1 MTWRVVCRACLTI
14 LCVLMFATS
23 APAQSG
29 TGSLHGRVID
39 PRGAAVAGAR
49 VTIGGPAGELSQLTD
64 TSGRF
69 RFLALPPG
77 SYAVKVEREGVTP
90 AGHPN
95 ITVRVGR
102 STVIEVTATPGGHN
116 VLGSSESALLDS
128 RAIATGANLRQEQ
141 LDKIPFAP
149 DLTSILQ
156 STPGVMLDVVSV
168 GGSAT
173 GDRSSVAF
181 RGASRDANTWTVD
194 GVTLTDMTALGLAP
208 RYFEFN
214 LIEEVQTVTG
224 GPDIQQM
231 TGGVGVN
238 VVTKRGTNLFQ
249 GQGRSM
255 FSNAMGYKDDVQPLG
270 GFDFDG
276 AIAFGAEAGGPIKTD
291 QLWYFAGIDAV
302 QSDRETLAAGEIADQ
317 NFTRRSLLGKI
328 SLNTDG
334 HALTASAHTSALD
347 HDGEGAGPL
356 RAPGALWNDNG
367 RTTVV
372 KVEDSAIV
380 GSRWFVTGLAAFTDA
395 GFTADPVGTAAT
407 HLDAANVFRDG
418 FQRVTA
424 DRTSKE
430 VRAGLTGYFGA
441 HEWRVGLGYRS
452 VGADTLYEWPA
463 GAITAA
469 SDTPVTSMIL
479 PADRDVS
486 ASAGY
491 TSGYIQD
498 TVSHGRLTANL
509 GLRFD
514 VQRGHNKTS
523 TAIAN
528 AGSAIV
534 PAVTFDGDD
543 PDWSWTSVVPR
554 LGVTY
559 ALGRDQTMLVR
570 AAFSRYPDQLGID
583 RILLGNPIAPIAG
596 HELDGS
602 ETFRFF
608 DANGNRQLDPAET
621 RTPSSVIRFATD
633 DPRFLEPPSLVA
645 DDLDPPMTNELL
657 FGIDRLVGRGA
668 LSAHFQW
675 RTRTGVI
682 DDIPL
687 VIDPGT
693 GLRRQVEAAD
703 FGPGPIV
710 PLTDLDGS
718 PVLLETF
725 DLNSSITYAGGV
737 SVVNGAREHSAVN
750 MTLQYDQRYV
760 RGAYVR
766 AWINFGRAEWSVP
779 AVFFVD
785 GNDLIGAEDNDG
797 ASVADRSASPAR
809 PGVYLNSNWSY
820 ELLGMTR
827 APWGLELAGRI
838 YGRQGYPAPVF
849 ATVTSTDATR
859 RIQVGEFDDV
869 RFSRLFIADLRI
881 ERAFVVAN
889 FNLDLSAEVFN
900 IFNRQTVLQRDSDLR
915 SDTPGTAIELLSPRV
930 LRFGV
935 RVRF

>member
-14 LCVLMFATS
+14 LCVLMFATR

-102 STVIEVTATPGGHN
+102 STVIEITATPGGHN

-141 LDKIPFAP
+141 LDKIPFGP

-168 GGSAT
+168 GGSAI
-173 GDRSSVAF
+173 GDRPSLAF

-194 GVTLTDMTALGLAP
+194 GVTLTDMTAPGLAP

-238 VVTKRGTNLFQ
+238 IVTKRGTNLFQ
-249 GQGRSM
+249 GQGRAM
-255 FSNAMGYKDDVQPLG
+255 FSNATGYQDDVQPLG
-270 GFDFDG
+270 GFDFDS
-276 AIAFGAEAGGPIKTD
+276 AIAFGAEAGGPIKKD
-291 QLWYFAGIDAV
+291 QVWYFVGIDGIH
-302 QSDRETLAAGEIADQ
+302 SDRETLAAGEIADQ

-328 SLNTDG
+328 SLNTGG
-334 HALTASAHTSALD
+334 HVLTGSAHTSGLD
-347 HDGEGAGPL
+347 RDGEGAGPL

-367 RTTVV
+367 RTTMV
-372 KVEDSAIV
+372 KVEDSATL
-380 GSRWFVTGLAAFTDA
+380 GSRWFVTALAAFTDA

-441 HEWRVGLGYRS
+441 HEWQAGLGYRS
-452 VGADTLYEWPA
+452 VGADTVYEWPG

-498 TVSHGRLTANL
+498 TVTHGRLTANL

-514 VQRGHNKTS
+514 AQRGRNKTS
-523 TAIAN
+523 AAIAN

-534 PAVTFDGDD
+534 PAATFDGDD

-559 ALGRDQTMLVR
+559 ALGRDQSMLVR

-583 RILLGNPIAPIAG
+583 RILLGNPI
-596 HELDGS
+596 
-602 ETFRFF
+602 
-608 DANGNRQLDPAET
+608 
-621 RTPSSVIRFATD
+621 
-633 DPRFLEPPSLVA
+633 LEPPSLVA
-645 DDLDPPMTNELL
+645 NDLDPPMTNELL
-657 FGIDRLVGRGA
+657 FGVDRLVGRGA

-693 GLRRQVEAAD
+693 GLRRQVVAAD

-718 PVLLETF
+718 PVVLETF
-725 DLNSSITYAGGV
+725 DLNPSIAYAGGV

-766 AWINFGRAEWSVP
+766 AWINVGRAEWSVP
-779 AVFFVD
+779 AMFFVD
-785 GNDLIGAEDNDG
+785 ANDLIGAEDNDG
-797 ASVADRSASPAR
+797 APVADRSASPAR

-820 ELLGMTR
+820 EVLGMTP
-827 APWGLELAGRI
+827 APWGLELAGRV

-849 ATVTSTDATR
+849 AAVTSSDATR
-859 RIQVGEFDDV
+859 RIQVGEFDGV
-869 RFSRLFIADLRI
+869 RFSRLFVADLRI

-900 IFNRQTVLQRDSDLR
+900 IFNRQTLLQHDSDLR
-915 SDTPGTAIELLSPRV
+915 SDTPGAAVELLSPRV
-930 LRFGV
+930 MRFGV